1 MLPWE
6 IHDLRDFEQ
15 WAIFFSDTLVQA
27 SQKPDDFLGFSAL
40 QLLKKPNSAAVL
52 RVVS

>member
-1 MLPWE
+1 MC
-6 IHDLRDFEQ
+6 DF
-15 WAIFFSDTLVQA
+15 FFFFLVPDTLFQA

-40 QLLKKPNSAAVL
+40 QRLKKPNSTAVL